1 MDMDSENPHALKRSV
16 GLTQMVLYGV
26 GAMLGAGIYGLIG
39 KAAGISGN
47 AVWLSFIVA
56 CVAAFLTGLSYASL
70 GSRYPRAGGS
80 AFIAER
86 AFKSPKAGFIIG
98 LCIFS
103 SALVAIPAMA
113 QVFSRNFAQIFDFSD
128 RAIPF
133 ITEGFICCL
142 AFVIWRGLQ
151 ESMWLNIVCAII
163 EVGGLLFVIGTGI
176 THWGAVNYLEV
187 PPNTGFIVAVMG
199 STALTFF
206 AFTGFEDILNIAEET
221 HNPQRN
227 LPLGLVIAMSIVTVI
242 YIGVAITVV
251 SVVPW
256 HELNLSRSPLTD
268 VIAIA
273 APYVPAI
280 TFSIIALFSV
290 TNTILTGYVTVSR
303 LLYGM
308 AHQKLLHSR
317 LGHVHVTRRT
327 PHIAILT
334 LLIGFTPFAVFGTV
348 AQLASAS
355 TLLLLSVFTIVNVS
369 LVILQRTDP
378 VKGQFEIH
386 PAFPV
391 AGAFSCVAI
400 IIARISVGEWTAPVI
415 ALALVAVVGTA
426 YEVMRRGIRK
436 TL

>member
-1 MDMDSENPHALKRSV
+1 MNDHSLKRSV

-26 GAMLGAGIYGLIG
+26 GSMLGAGIYGLIG

-47 AVWLSFIVA
+47 AVWLSFIA
-56 CVAAFLTGLSYASL
+56 AFVAAFLTGLSYASL

-86 AFKSPKAGFIIG
+86 AFRSPKAGFIIG

-113 QVFSRNFAQIFDFSD
+113 QVFSRNLVEIMGWSAH
-128 RAIPF
+128 AVPF
-133 ITEGFICCL
+133 VTEGFIACL
-142 AFVIWRGLQ
+142 AFIIFRGLQ

-163 EVGGLLFVIGTGI
+163 EIGGLLFIIATGAS
-176 THWGAVNYLEV
+176 HWGDVNYLEV
-187 PPNTGFIVAVMG
+187 PPGVSLTAAVMG

-206 AFTGFEDILNIAEET
+206 AFTGFEDVLNIGEET
-221 HNPQRN
+221 HNPQRTV
-227 LPLGLVIAMSIVTVI
+227 PLGLVIGMVIVTFI
-242 YIGVAITVV
+242 YLAVAITVV

-256 HELNLSRSPLTD
+256 HQLNLAASPLSE
-268 VIAIA
+268 VIAVT
-273 APYVPAI
+273 APYLPAG
-280 TFSIIALFSV
+280 TFNVIALFSV
-290 TNTILTGYVTVSR
+290 TNTILVGYVTVSR

-308 AHQKLLHSR
+308 AHQKLLHPR

-355 TLLLLSVFTIVNVS
+355 TLLLLSVFTLVNLS
-369 LVILQRTDP
+369 LAVLQARDGEA
-378 VKGQFEIH
+378 KGRFEVPRFVPIC
-386 PAFPV
+386 
-391 AGAFSCVAI
+391 GALACIAI
-400 IIARISVGEWTAPVI
+400 IVARVSVGEWTAPAI
-415 ALALVAVVGTA
+415 ALGLVVVIGSA
-426 YEVMRRGIRK
+426 YEVLRRAR
-436 TL
+436 